1 VLGRVRREKVRCS
14 SGVSPAKNRLPAV
27 AGESLMGRM
36 IQAIIDRHSPHVLI
50 LMSVVLIIFS
60 PIIVRFIR
68 QGVFAP

>member
-1 VLGRVRREKVRCS
+1 MQRIAC
-14 SGVSPAKNRLPAV
+14 VSAALAALALSARP
-27 AGESLMGRM
+27 AGEAAVKILIPSM
-36 IQAIIDRHSPHVLI
+36 LI